1 MSKEQTAKKER
12 FLREVERQ
20 LLRKGLD
27 SEMTEG
33 GILNVKWHGQLL
45 CDVDG
50 DGVVCFPSKTVRGVD
65 ADASLQTVIQIA
77 SQVREYMPI
86 FARAPALKAIG
97 LEGSYKI
104 LADFGDAVL
113 AGRLGKKGANFVT
126 WEWDFDRQGVHAGH
140 YHMGNYEAAKLD
152 FAARA
157 GLINEQRLFS
167 DKELGVIR
175 NACEF
180 ALTDDATLTYG
191 DEKRLHSV
199 QEQIELLLPQQEQE
213 QRPTIESIRA
223 PDCPALLRMTN
234 TMANVDELD
243 WLGKQLESFDR
254 YELLQ
259 FNAAVE
265 RFGLSAADELI
276 DLSFCAREVTVI
288 SDFTDLEK
296 TGKRHYL
303 TVHGGCDPKELEDLD
318 GKETALALISG
329 QPGYVTQFGVA

>member
-1 MSKEQTAKKER
+1 MAALQRFKRDLNLCFSIFKRNCGDSALFQRAAACWFSEKSGKNLSQSYGRWIVGFHEPMTSAFFALKKGAGIGGMNMSKEQTAKKER

-126 WEWDFDRQGVHAGH
+126 WEWDFDRNGVHMGH
-140 YHMGNYEAAKLD
+140 YFIEDYAGAKRD
-152 FAARA
+152 FAARSR
-157 GLINEQRLFS
+157 LIEPQRLFS

-180 ALTDDATLTYG
+180 ALADDATLTYG
-191 DEKRLHSV
+191 DETRLRSI
-199 QEQIELLLPQQEQE
+199 QEQIEILLPRNQEQEQEQE
-213 QRPTIESIRA
+213 QRSE
-223 PDCPALLRMTN
+223 MEQ
-234 TMANVDELD
+234 TM
-243 WLGKQLESFDR
+243 
-254 YELLQ
+254 
-259 FNAAVE
+259 
-265 RFGLSAADELI
+265 
-276 DLSFCAREVTVI
+276 
-288 SDFTDLEK
+288 
-296 TGKRHYL
+296 
-303 TVHGGCDPKELEDLD
+303 
-318 GKETALALISG
+318 
-329 QPGYVTQFGVA
+329 

>member
-1 MSKEQTAKKER
+1 MTSAFFALKKGAGIGGMNMSKEQTAKKER

-126 WEWDFDRQGVHAGH
+126 WEWDFDRNGVHMGH
-140 YHMGNYEAAKLD
+140 Y
-152 FAARA
+152 F
-157 GLINEQRLFS
+157 
-167 DKELGVIR
+167 
-175 NACEF
+175 
-180 ALTDDATLTYG
+180 
-191 DEKRLHSV
+191 
-199 QEQIELLLPQQEQE
+199 IEDY
-213 QRPTIESIRA
+213 RRF
-223 PDCPALLRMTN
+223 MN
-234 TMANVDELD
+234 TTGTA
-243 WLGKQLESFDR
+243 
-254 YELLQ
+254 
-259 FNAAVE
+259 
-265 RFGLSAADELI
+265 SAAIALM
-276 DLSFCAREVTVI
+276 SAGRHKCHRWKSTVRTMSAALHCFGKTRRFPLPLMKAPFQI
-288 SDFTDLEK
+288 VMHGLTHWKMSDCFVPL
-296 TGKRHYL
+296 
-303 TVHGGCDPKELEDLD
+303 
-318 GKETALALISG
+318 
-329 QPGYVTQFGVA
+329 

>member
-1 MSKEQTAKKER
+1 MAGVLNLWFSIFKEFLLSAPFFRGLRRCEIPEKAKKNLSQSYGRWIVGFHEPMTSAFFALKKGAGIGGMNMSKEQTAKKER

-27 SEMTEG
+27 SEMTED

-126 WEWDFDRQGVHAGH
+126 WEWDFDRNGVHMGH
-140 YHMGNYEAAKLD
+140 YFIEDYAGAKRD
-152 FAARA
+152 FAARSR
-157 GLINEQRLFS
+157 LIEPQRLFS

-180 ALTDDATLTYG
+180 ALADDATLTYG
-191 DEKRLHSV
+191 DETRLRSI
-199 QEQIELLLPQQEQE
+199 QEQIEILLPRNQEQEQEQE
-213 QRPTIESIRA
+213 QRSE
-223 PDCPALLRMTN
+223 MEQ
-234 TMANVDELD
+234 TM
-243 WLGKQLESFDR
+243 
-254 YELLQ
+254 
-259 FNAAVE
+259 
-265 RFGLSAADELI
+265 
-276 DLSFCAREVTVI
+276 
-288 SDFTDLEK
+288 
-296 TGKRHYL
+296 
-303 TVHGGCDPKELEDLD
+303 
-318 GKETALALISG
+318 
-329 QPGYVTQFGVA
+329 

>member
-1 MSKEQTAKKER
+1 MKSRMAGVLNLCFSIFKEFLLSAPFFRGLRRKIPEITKKNLSQSYGRWIVGFHEPMTSAFFALKKGAGIGGMNMSKEQTAKKER

-126 WEWDFDRQGVHAGH
+126 WEWDFDRNGVHMGH
-140 YHMGNYEAAKLD
+140 YFIEDYAGAKRD
-152 FAARA
+152 FAARSR
-157 GLINEQRLFS
+157 LIEPQRLFS

-180 ALTDDATLTYG
+180 ALADDATLTYG
-191 DEKRLHSV
+191 DETRLRSI
-199 QEQIELLLPQQEQE
+199 QEQIEILLPRNQEQEQEQE
-213 QRPTIESIRA
+213 QRSE
-223 PDCPALLRMTN
+223 MEQ
-234 TMANVDELD
+234 TM
-243 WLGKQLESFDR
+243 
-254 YELLQ
+254 
-259 FNAAVE
+259 
-265 RFGLSAADELI
+265 
-276 DLSFCAREVTVI
+276 
-288 SDFTDLEK
+288 
-296 TGKRHYL
+296 
-303 TVHGGCDPKELEDLD
+303 
-318 GKETALALISG
+318 
-329 QPGYVTQFGVA
+329 

>member
-1 MSKEQTAKKER
+1 MKSQLAEVQTGFEPLFFHIQADFQWQRPFSEGRDDRFSEKTKKNLSQNYGRWIVGFHEPMTSAFFALKKGAGIGGMNMSKEQTAKKER

-126 WEWDFDRQGVHAGH
+126 WEWDFDRNGVHMGH
-140 YHMGNYEAAKLD
+140 YFIEDYAGAKRD
-152 FAARA
+152 FAARSR
-157 GLINEQRLFS
+157 LIEPQRLFS

-180 ALTDDATLTYG
+180 ALADDATLTYG
-191 DEKRLHSV
+191 DETRLRSI
-199 QEQIELLLPQQEQE
+199 QEQIEILLPRNQEQEQEQE
-213 QRPTIESIRA
+213 QRSE
-223 PDCPALLRMTN
+223 MEQ
-234 TMANVDELD
+234 TM
-243 WLGKQLESFDR
+243 
-254 YELLQ
+254 
-259 FNAAVE
+259 
-265 RFGLSAADELI
+265 
-276 DLSFCAREVTVI
+276 
-288 SDFTDLEK
+288 
-296 TGKRHYL
+296 
-303 TVHGGCDPKELEDLD
+303 
-318 GKETALALISG
+318 
-329 QPGYVTQFGVA
+329 

>member
-1 MSKEQTAKKER
+1 MKSQLAEVQTGFEPLFFHIQADFQWQRPFSEGCGVDFRKIEEKSFTKLWALDCWFSRTKSSAFFALKKGAGIGGMNMSKEQTAKKER

-126 WEWDFDRQGVHAGH
+126 WEWDFDRNGVHMGH
-140 YHMGNYEAAKLD
+140 YFIEDYAGAKRD
-152 FAARA
+152 FAARSR
-157 GLINEQRLFS
+157 LIEPQRLFS

-180 ALTDDATLTYG
+180 ALADDATLTYG
-191 DEKRLHSV
+191 DETRLRSI
-199 QEQIELLLPQQEQE
+199 QEQIEILLPRNQEQEQEQE
-213 QRPTIESIRA
+213 QRSE
-223 PDCPALLRMTN
+223 MEQ
-234 TMANVDELD
+234 TM
-243 WLGKQLESFDR
+243 
-254 YELLQ
+254 
-259 FNAAVE
+259 
-265 RFGLSAADELI
+265 
-276 DLSFCAREVTVI
+276 
-288 SDFTDLEK
+288 
-296 TGKRHYL
+296 
-303 TVHGGCDPKELEDLD
+303 
-318 GKETALALISG
+318 
-329 QPGYVTQFGVA
+329 

>member
-1 MSKEQTAKKER
+1 MKSWLAEVQTGFEPLFFHIQADFQWQRPFSEGRDDRFSEKTKKNLSQSYGRWIVGFHEPMTSAFFALKKGAGIGGMNMSKEQTAKKER

-50 DGVVCFPSKTVRGVD
+50 DGVVCFPSKTVMGVD

-126 WEWDFDRQGVHAGH
+126 WEWDFDRNGVHMGH
-140 YHMGNYEAAKLD
+140 YFIEDYAGAKRD
-152 FAARA
+152 FAARSR
-157 GLINEQRLFS
+157 LIEPQRLFS

-180 ALTDDATLTYG
+180 ALADDATLTYG
-191 DEKRLHSV
+191 DETRLRSI
-199 QEQIELLLPQQEQE
+199 QEQIEILLPRNQEQEQEQE
-213 QRPTIESIRA
+213 QRSE
-223 PDCPALLRMTN
+223 MEQ
-234 TMANVDELD
+234 TM
-243 WLGKQLESFDR
+243 
-254 YELLQ
+254 
-259 FNAAVE
+259 
-265 RFGLSAADELI
+265 
-276 DLSFCAREVTVI
+276 
-288 SDFTDLEK
+288 
-296 TGKRHYL
+296 
-303 TVHGGCDPKELEDLD
+303 
-318 GKETALALISG
+318 
-329 QPGYVTQFGVA
+329 

>member
-50 DGVVCFPSKTVRGVD
+50 DGVVCFPSKTVMGVD

-126 WEWDFDRQGVHAGH
+126 WEWDFDRNGVHMGH
-140 YHMGNYEAAKLD
+140 YFIEDYAGAKRD
-152 FAARA
+152 FAARSR
-157 GLINEQRLFS
+157 LIEPQRLFS

-180 ALTDDATLTYG
+180 ALADDVTLTYG
-191 DEKRLHSV
+191 DETRLRSI
-199 QEQIELLLPQQEQE
+199 QEQIEILLPRNQEQEQEQEQE
-213 QRPTIESIRA
+213 QRSE
-223 PDCPALLRMTN
+223 MEQ
-234 TMANVDELD
+234 TM
-243 WLGKQLESFDR
+243 
-254 YELLQ
+254 
-259 FNAAVE
+259 
-265 RFGLSAADELI
+265 
-276 DLSFCAREVTVI
+276 
-288 SDFTDLEK
+288 
-296 TGKRHYL
+296 
-303 TVHGGCDPKELEDLD
+303 
-318 GKETALALISG
+318 
-329 QPGYVTQFGVA
+329 

>member
-1 MSKEQTAKKER
+1 MTSAFFALKKGAGIGGMNMSKEQTAKKER

-27 SEMTEG
+27 SEMMED

-50 DGVVCFPSKTVRGVD
+50 DGVVCFPSKTVMGVD

-126 WEWDFDRQGVHAGH
+126 WEWDFDRNGVHMGH
-140 YHMGNYEAAKLD
+140 YFIEDYASAKRD
-152 FAARA
+152 FAARS
-157 GLINEQRLFS
+157 GLIEPQRLFS

-191 DEKRLHSV
+191 DETRLRSV
-199 QEQIELLLPQQEQE
+199 QEQIELLLPQKEQTPE
-213 QRPTIESIRA
+213 QHSE
-223 PDCPALLRMTN
+223 MEQ
-234 TMANVDELD
+234 TM
-243 WLGKQLESFDR
+243 
-254 YELLQ
+254 
-259 FNAAVE
+259 
-265 RFGLSAADELI
+265 
-276 DLSFCAREVTVI
+276 
-288 SDFTDLEK
+288 
-296 TGKRHYL
+296 
-303 TVHGGCDPKELEDLD
+303 
-318 GKETALALISG
+318 
-329 QPGYVTQFGVA
+329 

>member
-27 SEMTEG
+27 SEMMEDR
-33 GILNVKWHGQLL
+33 ILNVTWHGQLL

-50 DGVVCFPSKTVRGVD
+50 DGMVCFPSKTVRGVD

-126 WEWDFDRQGVHAGH
+126 WEWDFDRNGVHMGH
-140 YHMGNYEAAKLD
+140 YFIEDYASAKRD
-152 FAARA
+152 FAARS
-157 GLINEQRLFS
+157 GLIEPQRLFS

-191 DEKRLHSV
+191 DETRLRSV
-199 QEQIELLLPQQEQE
+199 QEQIELLLPQKEQTPE
-213 QRPTIESIRA
+213 QHSE
-223 PDCPALLRMTN
+223 MEQ
-234 TMANVDELD
+234 TM
-243 WLGKQLESFDR
+243 
-254 YELLQ
+254 
-259 FNAAVE
+259 
-265 RFGLSAADELI
+265 
-276 DLSFCAREVTVI
+276 
-288 SDFTDLEK
+288 
-296 TGKRHYL
+296 
-303 TVHGGCDPKELEDLD
+303 
-318 GKETALALISG
+318 
-329 QPGYVTQFGVA
+329 